1 MKKFV
6 TMSFVMLVVLGSTR
20 AQLQQGNFLIGSDM
34 ARLQLGLNE
43 GSKFDID
50 INPKLAF
57 FVRNNLALGA
67 YLHFSLNT
75 SKGAGADVGYGIGPM
90 GRYYISDPTINV
102 LRHARF
108 FFEANAGIEGTN
120 PASGDNTN
128 GLGLGIGP
136 GLAYFITPNVGLE
149 GLLKY
154 QGIVGF
160 GSETT
165 SSALIL
171 SLGLQIYLPTARIK
185 ARVEEMKN

>member
-1 MKKFV
+1 
-6 TMSFVMLVVLGSTR
+6 
-20 AQLQQGNFLIGSDM
+20 
-34 ARLQLGLNE
+34 
-43 GSKFDID
+43 
-50 INPKLAF
+50 
-57 FVRNNLALGA
+57 
-67 YLHFSLNT
+67 
-75 SKGAGADVGYGIGPM
+75 
-90 GRYYISDPTINV
+90 

>member
-1 MKKFV
+1 
-6 TMSFVMLVVLGSTR
+6 VMLVVLGSTR

-185 ARVEEMKN
+185 ARVEEIKN